1 MRDSDGGHL
10 SYSIYRSPDAYKAWE
25 ASKKVIN
32 DHIDGAVAF
41 DKHGL
46 EGALSGIVFSIAN
59 GESTTSAAA
68 TLSFINQV
76 VHNHSKDFNMQFL
89 NKVKEVSV
97 DDLKNSLKE
106 FLLPIFQYD
115 TSINVIVT
123 APVKTEVSFH
133 LFPWG
138 GLVGVREAYHY
149 S

>member
-10 SYSIYRSPDAYKAWE
+10 SYTIYRSPDAYKAWE
-25 ASKKVIN
+25 ASKKVIS

-59 GESTTSAAA
+59 CESTTSAAA

-115 TSINVIVT
+115 TSINIIVT
-123 APVKTEVSFH
+123 APVKTEVSVYP
-133 LFPWG
+133 FPWG
-138 GLVGVREAYHY
+138 GLVGATEAYHY